1 MIRRLIKKLAFF
13 FYVGGETMRI
23 LTLKNGDKIELQ
35 WSFLIMQYLEDYEGG
50 LKKLKADM
58 QAKKNLLKVQSL
70 FIYSAVRANYDKK
83 LGYQEAIRLVNV
95 NDLSLI
101 NDFFKENFENQEN
114 FKKKDQKFIPQKKK
128 KKR

>member
-1 MIRRLIKKLAFF
+1 
-13 FYVGGETMRI
+13 MRI
-23 LTLKNGDKIELQ
+23 LTLRNGDKIELQ

-114 FKKKDQKFIPQKKK
+114 FKKSSLCCRNSGNFCGCGSSDYKSSYSFC
-128 KKR
+128 

>member
-1 MIRRLIKKLAFF
+1 
-13 FYVGGETMRI
+13 MRI

-58 QAKKNLLKVQSL
+58 KAKKNLLKVQSL

>member
-1 MIRRLIKKLAFF
+1 
-13 FYVGGETMRI
+13 MRI

-58 QAKKNLLKVQSL
+58 QAKKNLLNVQSL
-70 FIYSAVRANYDKK
+70 FISSAVRANYDKK

>member
-1 MIRRLIKKLAFF
+1 
-13 FYVGGETMRI
+13 MRI

-83 LGYQEAIRLVNV
+83 LGYQEAIRPVNA

-114 FKKKDQKFIPQKKK
+114 FKKKGQKFIPQKKK

>member
-1 MIRRLIKKLAFF
+1 
-13 FYVGGETMRI
+13 MRI

-50 LKKLKADM
+50 LKKLKADI
-58 QAKKNLLKVQSL
+58 QTKKNLLKVQSL

>member
-13 FYVGGETMRI
+13 FYFGGETMRI

>member
-1 MIRRLIKKLAFF
+1 
-13 FYVGGETMRI
+13 
-23 LTLKNGDKIELQ
+23 
-35 WSFLIMQYLEDYEGG
+35 MQYLEDYEGG

-58 QAKKNLLKVQSL
+58 QTKKNLLKVQSL

>member
-1 MIRRLIKKLAFF
+1 
-13 FYVGGETMRI
+13 MRI

-58 QAKKNLLKVQSL
+58 QTKKNLLKVQSL
-70 FIYSAVRANYDKK
+70 FFYIAVNANYDKK

>member
-83 LGYQEAIRLVNV
+83 LGYQ
-95 NDLSLI
+95 
-101 NDFFKENFENQEN
+101 
-114 FKKKDQKFIPQKKK
+114 
-128 KKR
+128 